1 MLSLRDGRN
10 GMNDPFEGSRRK
22 LARGEYHLEILKRD
36 IDAFF
41 KENPYERVIEPN
53 PELPGYVDW
62 KIRISKPVPEHLAE
76 TIGDVATNLRA
87 ALDHAV
93 YAFAIA
99 GGRTKPREAYFPI
112 SGSADAFEPNM
123 KGRCRDVPQ
132 EIYPILRMF
141 KPYKGGND
149 LLWAL
154 NEVCLRDKH
163 ILLMPICNGAVVN
176 KGKVV
181 CNPADV
187 RFPADATWHRGNNEI
202 VFFSAK
208 AEAQLYYDLKVTA
221 FIAFDEIEVIR
232 GKPVCG
238 FFDSAARAVEIAIAA
253 IEGRARAVG
262 FIK

>member
-1 MLSLRDGRN
+1 ME
-10 GMNDPFEGSRRK
+10 DPFRSSQRK
-22 LARGEYHLEILKRD
+22 LARGKHHIEILKRD

-41 KENPYERVIEPN
+41 KENPCERAIEPN
-53 PELPGYVDW
+53 PELSGYVDW
-62 KIRISKPVPEHLAE
+62 KIKIPKPIPEQLAE
-76 TIGDVATNLRA
+76 IIGDAANNLRA

-112 SGSADAFEPNM
+112 SGSAATFESNM
-123 KGRCRDVPQ
+123 KGRCKDVPQ
-132 EIYPILRMF
+132 EIFPILRAF

-163 ILLMPICNGAVVN
+163 ILLTPTCNGAVVN
-176 KGKVV
+176 KGKMVG
-181 CNPADV
+181 NPADL
-187 RFPADATWHRGNNEI
+187 RFPADATWHSGKNEI

-208 AEAQLYYDLKVTA
+208 AETQLYYDLKITA
-221 FIAFDEIEVIR
+221 FIAFDEIQIIR

-238 FFDSAARAVEIAIAA
+238 FLDNAARAVEIAITTV
-253 IEGRARAVG
+253 EGRARAVG